1 MVVTDT
7 KSRIQVKNFMI
18 PWFLFGCIKQK
29 WLSSYIKGEE
39 YGAITKY
46 YDNFLNKKSITVYTG
61 TANKSLS
68 SSQSQRI
75 CT

>member
-46 YDNFLNKKSITVYTG
+46 YDNFMNK
-61 TANKSLS
+61 
-68 SSQSQRI
+68 
-75 CT
+75 